1 MDAILWLLAVIMAF
15 LFAYIMQFQGATLS
29 MGRELFLGKKWTDF
43 DADFTAAT
51 LAMGREIS
59 EKLEAIRLLEDEGL
73 LPDNAAGLV
82 NTGSPTGFQDAITPS
97 WLPKFSLVVN
107 LGCGAVLGLIW
118 WHLGWMSALGGAA
131 VIWFGGRIAKLV
143 LPKPTGTHYKR
154 LIIGDMHSRYANYI
168 RDGDTLR
175 ADAMKYLLAKAGVNV
190 DSMVDVMRGGTDGPD
205 AS

>member
-15 LFAYIMQFQGATLS
+15 LFAYIMQFQGTTLS

-59 EKLEAIRLLEDEGL
+59 EKLEVEGL

-82 NTGSPTGFQDAITPS
+82 NTGSPAGFQDAITPS
-97 WLPKFSLVVN
+97 WLPKFSLIVN
-107 LGCGAVLGLIW
+107 LGCGAVIGLIW
-118 WHLGWMSALGGAA
+118 WHLGWLSALGGVA

-154 LIIGDMHSRYANYI
+154 LIIGNMHS
-168 RDGDTLR
+168 DTLTIFE
-175 ADAMKYLLAKAGVNV
+175 
-190 DSMVDVMRGGTDGPD
+190 MVIPLEPMP
-205 AS
+205 

>member
-15 LFAYIMQFQGATLS
+15 LFSYIMQFQGATLS

-51 LAMGREIS
+51 LAMGKEIS
-59 EKLEAIRLLEDEGL
+59 EKLEAMRLLEVEGL
-73 LPDNAAGLV
+73 LPDNGAGLV

-107 LGCGAVLGLIW
+107 LGCGAVIGLIW
-118 WHLGWMSALGGAA
+118 WHLGWMSALGGAV

-168 RDGDTLR
+168 RDGDTIR
-175 ADAMKYLLAKAGVNV
+175 AGAMKHLLAKAGVNV

-205 AS
+205 SS

>member
-59 EKLEAIRLLEDEGL
+59 EKLEVEGL
-73 LPDNAAGLV
+73 LPDNSAGLV

-97 WLPKFSLVVN
+97 WLPKFSLIVN
-107 LGCGAVLGLIW
+107 LGCGAVIGLIW
-118 WHLGWMSALGGAA
+118 WHLGWLSALGGVA
-131 VIWFGGRIAKLV
+131 VIWFGGRIAKPV

-154 LIIGDMHSRYANYI
+154 LIIGDMHSRHANYS
-168 RDGDTLR
+168 RDGDTIR
-175 ADAMKYLLAKAGVNV
+175 ADAMRHLLAKAVVNV
-190 DSMVDVMRGGTDGPD
+190 DAMVDVMRGGTDGPD
-205 AS
+205 SS